1 MDEADEVPSITHPWI
16 KTVRMGEKQNGGE
29 RDDKKSED
37 VGLDDFVSDLE
48 IESRQEHEVV

>member
-16 KTVRMGEKQNGGE
+16 KTARMGEKQNEGE
-29 RDDKKSED
+29 RDSAKSED